1 MQERADVVP
10 KPKQLS
16 NLFLGRGAVLRTC
29 GSLKEIKRQRE
40 AVPVGPA
47 YQIRPLRGASARP
60 LRAAPAA
67 EEDLTAVDC
76 RRAAAGTFPLL
87 SRAHAPPLARPKH
100 VPPPAPPDH
109 AAARLRSRAPPRR
122 PLARFLPGGRRL
134 AGGRGHASSR
144 ERCILVCPRAPP
156 RAAPSAAP
164 RPSRASRA
172 ARRQSRAARRAEVRA
187 GNRRSGHR
195 RPPPTAHRPR
205 AASAARRAP
214 ASQHCCLQA
223 VRHHALA
230 GLHRPGRRAR
240 GK

>member
-67 EEDLTAVDC
+67 EEDLTAVDS

-87 SRAHAPPLARPKH
+87 SRAHAPPLAQPKH